1 MTELTQLQ
9 ALKDVY
15 QFEFLKLALVLDTT
29 PTFKPLEK
37 HPEIKE
43 CNERLFRAD
52 DRCNIQKALE
62 NVRGQIILITYGRQ
76 NNLTGEP
83 TDKNII
89 EFIEK

>member
-1 MTELTQLQ
+1 
-9 ALKDVY
+9 
-15 QFEFLKLALVLDTT
+15 
-29 PTFKPLEK
+29 
-37 HPEIKE
+37 E